1 MRLRYTD
8 IQVWTTDKEI
18 VVRHEP
24 STEGLR
30 YTDKNINSIRQ
41 STVSTHTTWLRQ
53 SHSKMQRFITWEI
66 DPKLYCQLSTTRSQG
81 GREGRRDVTP
91 EWERGWIVPGN
102 GSTQGKY
109 KGFVVVIFSFTID
122 FFIFIFRID
131 WSVAS

>member
-41 STVSTHTTWLRQ
+41 STVSTHTDFGSPTVRCNALSR
-53 SHSKMQRFITWEI
+53 E
-66 DPKLYCQLSTTRSQG
+66 KLILNCQLSTIRSQG

-91 EWERGWIVPGN
+91 EWERGWIVPEN

-109 KGFVVVIFSFTID
+109 KGLTFVVVIFSFTID